1 MLESRR
7 RRVISTRARRRQAGA
22 RGVCRLGRF
31 GRAMTAPLL
40 IFGGAAM
47 FHLVNLS
54 SSLGESSVR
63 VLFSSVL
70 HVDLRCHGDGA
81 EFVGYL
87 DNVLSILALAR

>member
-1 MLESRR
+1 MPSAPARAAVKRALEGCA
-7 RRVISTRARRRQAGA
+7 VWG
-22 RGVCRLGRF
+22 GLGES
-31 GRAMTAPLL
+31 PLL
-40 IFGGAAM
+40 IFGGAAR

-81 EFVGYL
+81 EFVGL
-87 DNVLSILALAR
+87 LENVRSILALAR